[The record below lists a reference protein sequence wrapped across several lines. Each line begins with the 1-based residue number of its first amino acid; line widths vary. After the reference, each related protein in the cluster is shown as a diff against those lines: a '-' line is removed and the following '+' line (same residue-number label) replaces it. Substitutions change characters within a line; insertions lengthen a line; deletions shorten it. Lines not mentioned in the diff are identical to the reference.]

1 MRSSYR
7 GKGLKQMINEKRLRE
22 LLIFA
27 FESLQKQQDTIST
40 LMTEI
45 AALRDSL
52 CELGR
57 DRGYEEILNQHRAH
71 HRNLAKP
78 LADEAT
84 RVYDAIIHELSTVY

>member
-1 MRSSYR
+1 
-7 GKGLKQMINEKRLRE
+7 MINEKRLRE
-22 LLIFA
+22 LLIFS

-52 CELGR
+52 CEIGPKY
-57 DRGYEEILNQHRAH
+57 GEILSQHRSH

-78 LADEAT
+78 LVDEAG
-84 RVYDAIIHELSTVY
+84 RAYDAIIHELRTVH